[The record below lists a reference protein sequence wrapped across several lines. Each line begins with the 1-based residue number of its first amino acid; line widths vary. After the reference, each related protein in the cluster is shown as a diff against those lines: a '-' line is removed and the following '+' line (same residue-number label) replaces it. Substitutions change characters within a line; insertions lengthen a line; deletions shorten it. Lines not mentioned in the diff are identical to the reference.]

1 MKKILFGITSL
12 TLGGAERVLVDL
24 ANELSK
30 KEEYEITIFT
40 IYGNGELAKQISP
53 KVKIETIYQKQYNEL
68 SKIQRKVIAPLQILL
83 TKNKI
88 YKKYIKNKYD
98 KEIAFLEGPITRILA
113 CGKEKNNKIAWIHND
128 ISKVF
133 GTGIKAT
140 LKKYLDSRI
149 YEKFNKLI
157 FVSKNNLE
165 SFTKVYKNNIEKKV
179 IYNYID
185 SERVLKKAD
194 EYKPEELKK
203 VDEYKSEELK
213 KTDKYKSEELKKADE
228 YNPEEL
234 KNQRINL
241 VTVARLVPQKAIDR
255 LIKVHSKLINDGVKH
270 NLYVIGEGPEKNK
283 LEEMIKQEQCENT
296 VKLLGAK
303 ENPYPYMK
311 FADYICL
318 FSEFE
323 GYGMVLE
330 EAKILNKKILIT
342 ETAAKEAIENY
353 SKGQVFENSEEGIY
367 KGIKTV
373 IQKENSKENDTQ
385 GTNLYNNKNIIKKIE
400 ELF

>member
-30 KEEYEITIFT
+30 KAEYEITIFT

-68 SKIQRKVIAPLQILL
+68 SKLQKKVIAPLQILL
-83 TKNKI
+83 AKNKI

-98 KEIAFLEGPITRILA
+98 KEIAFLEGPITRIFA
-113 CGKEKNNKIAWIHND
+113 CGKEKNKKIAWIHND

-140 LKKYLDSRI
+140 LKKYLDSKI

-203 VDEYKSEELK
+203 
-213 KTDKYKSEELKKADE
+213 ADE
-228 YNPEEL
+228 HKLEEL
-234 KNQRINL
+234 KNQQINL
-241 VTVARLVPQKAIDR
+241 LTVARLVPQKAIDR

-270 NLYVIGEGPEKNK
+270 KLYVIGEGPEKNK
-283 LEEMIKQEQCENT
+283 LEEVIKQEKCENT

-311 FADYICL
+311 SADYICL

-367 KGIKTV
+367 NGIKRV
-373 IQKENSKENDTQ
+373 IQKQNSKENNTK
-385 GTNLYNNKNIIKKIE
+385 GTNSYNNKNIIKKIE